1 MLRLLPLILLLLAA
15 STAAAQS
22 TKSLEELEKTPR
34 WDLNLEE
41 RDILA
46 GHLGWKCA
54 SGAIE
59 SCDDGI
65 TDAKNLADLIVEY
78 ICWSEIDEVIRRDDV
93 GELLQILN
101 DIRHFPA
108 RARFAMSCISTQ
120 MYV

>member
-1 MLRLLPLILLLLAA
+1 MLRLLPLILLFLAA

-59 SCDDGI
+59 S
-65 TDAKNLADLIVEY
+65 
-78 ICWSEIDEVIRRDDV
+78 
-93 GELLQILN
+93 
-101 DIRHFPA
+101 
-108 RARFAMSCISTQ
+108 
-120 MYV
+120 